1 MNWTND
7 SAVSPPLYV
16 NPLIFLLAQDEIRIQ
31 PYWLVAAQL
40 VALQLLERVCNR
52 YWYETHHTSIER
64 AWYQIAKDKEE
75 NSSKGKRI
83 QFNVLD
89 LILTLPTTVQTVW
102 ICIEQFSCMSL
113 SVEASHWNCYNVL
126 GYKLHNYVMGSCI
139 NLAIKICL
147 ARMGRDDDDDIP
159 CTEKLCFRLLIP
171 QFLLMGLLGLLFLIT
186 HVLPMLIIYAWILL
200 IGAIALI
207 LASLLLLFATALFK
221 SSPHGDAFINSF
233 VSCVLALFPVL
244 FAILYSTLFNYS
256 QYFYYKENYLTT
268 IKREYDS
275 RNTFLFFKLLTKSLS
290 QKGHTILSF
299 L

>member
-16 NPLIFLLAQDEIRIQ
+16 NPLIFILAQEEIRIQ

-40 VALQLLERVCNR
+40 VALQLLERGYNWCS
-52 YWYETHHTSIER
+52 YKTCHTSIEI
-64 AWYQIAKDKEE
+64 AWYRVFNDVGRGDKDKGVQL
-75 NSSKGKRI
+75 NW
-83 QFNVLD
+83 FD
-89 LILTLPTTVQTVW
+89 LFLTLSTTAQTVW
-102 ICIEQFSCMSL
+102 ICIEQKSCKSL
-113 SVEASHWNCYNVL
+113 SAEASSWDCYNMF
-126 GYKLHNYVMGSCI
+126 GYKLHNYVMGSII
-139 NLAIKICL
+139 NLTMKIFLTVVENDTGITKTETLCL
-147 ARMGRDDDDDIP
+147 W
-159 CTEKLCFRLLIP
+159 LLVP
-171 QFLLMGLLGLLFLIT
+171 QFLFMGGLGLAFLIT
-186 HVLPMLIIYAWILL
+186 HILPMLIIYIWLL
-200 IGAIALI
+200 IILI
-207 LASLLLLFATALFK
+207 TALLLVNALLIPVVCLFK
-221 SSPHGDAFINSF
+221 CSCDFKYSF
-233 VSCVLALFPVL
+233 SVFMICVLAWFPVL

>member
-16 NPLIFLLAQDEIRIQ
+16 NPLIFILAQEEIRIQ

-40 VALQLLERVCNR
+40 VALQLLERVYNWCS
-52 YWYETHHTSIER
+52 YKTFHTSIEI
-64 AWYQIAKDKEE
+64 AWYHVFNDVGRGDKDKGVQL
-75 NSSKGKRI
+75 NW
-83 QFNVLD
+83 FD
-89 LILTLPTTVQTVW
+89 LFLTLSTTAQTVW
-102 ICIEQFSCMSL
+102 ICIEQKSCKSL
-113 SVEASHWNCYNVL
+113 SAEASSWDCYNMF
-126 GYKLHNYVMGSCI
+126 GYKLHNYVMGSII
-139 NLAIKICL
+139 NLTIKIFL
-147 ARMGRDDDDDIP
+147 ALVGRDDDDEMT
-159 CTEKLCFRLLIP
+159 CTEKLCLRLLIP
-171 QFLLMGLLGLLFLIT
+171 QFVFMGGLGLAFLIT
-186 HVLPMLIIYAWILL
+186 HILPMLIIHIWLL
-200 IGAIALI
+200 IILIA
-207 LASLLLLFATALFK
+207 ALLLVNALLIPVVCLFQC
-221 SSPHGDAFINSF
+221 
-233 VSCVLALFPVL
+233 SCDSEYIMDVFLIAVLAWFPLL